1 MNFAD
6 YASHLT
12 NFHCAYLYRQ
22 DLPAKRYY
30 LKLQFK
36 KKFKK
41 PFYLRSFTIFHFKPL
56 LFYLN
61 KKFTFLHT

>member
-6 YASHLT
+6 YARHLT

-36 KKFKK
+36 KKVQETILFAQ
-41 PFYLRSFTIFHFKPL
+41 FHYFSF
-56 LFYLN
+56 
-61 KKFTFLHT
+61 